1 MGDSELQVFSDR
13 LKEFRNKLNMTQA
26 AFAEGIGITASAL
39 SAYENNLKNPSI
51 GVVKKIAEKYHV
63 SIDWLCGLSQ
73 SQAQQGKQEIKTY
86 SDVIRVLL
94 SLRNTKNLNIDI
106 TTIDWHGVENYFDA
120 IVIHDQNLKT
130 FLREWHDVL
139 ALKTSGKSFNDKL
152 YNIWL
157 QDALQQYDFEIP
169 PQPEFLDLLDEKLPE
184 LPF

>member
-1 MGDSELQVFSDR
+1 MGDSELQGFSDR
-13 LKEFRNKLNMTQA
+13 LKEFRNKLNMTQV
-26 AFAEGIGITASAL
+26 AFAKEIGITSSAL

-51 GVVKKIAEKYHV
+51 GVVKKIAEKYNV
-63 SIDWLCGLSQ
+63 SIDWLCGLSDTQ
-73 SQAQQGKQEIKTY
+73 IQQDKQEIKTY

-106 TTIDWHGVENYFDA
+106 TTIDWNGVKNCFDA
-120 IVIHDQNLKT
+120 IIIHDQNLKT
-130 FLREWHDVL
+130 FLREWRDVL
-139 ALKTSGKSFNDKL
+139 ALKNSGKSFNDKL

-169 PQPEFLDLLDEKLPE
+169 PQPEFLELSDEDLPE